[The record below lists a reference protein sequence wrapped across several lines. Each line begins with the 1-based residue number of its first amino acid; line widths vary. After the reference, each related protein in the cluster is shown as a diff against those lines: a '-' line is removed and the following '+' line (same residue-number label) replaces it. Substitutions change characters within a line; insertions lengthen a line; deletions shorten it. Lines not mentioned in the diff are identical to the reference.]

1 MSCKSKAKAAKTETN
16 NQWCGQA
23 AIGNSS
29 DHVEKTEFQ

>member
-23 AIGNSS
+23 AIGNSI
-29 DHVEKTEFQ
+29 DHV